1 MVAALK
7 QAEASGD
14 KATVTA
20 MTDALKKRTTQN
32 PSELAQ
38 ALAMVATGGLGGMG
52 GKPPATPAP
61 PAAPGQAPAAKPD
74 FSAYEGKRVRGP
86 DGATYLV
93 KNGQPIKQ

>member
-1 MVAALK
+1 
-7 QAEASGD
+7 
-14 KATVTA
+14 
-20 MTDALKKRTTQN
+20 
-32 PSELAQ
+32 
-38 ALAMVATGGLGGMG
+38 MG